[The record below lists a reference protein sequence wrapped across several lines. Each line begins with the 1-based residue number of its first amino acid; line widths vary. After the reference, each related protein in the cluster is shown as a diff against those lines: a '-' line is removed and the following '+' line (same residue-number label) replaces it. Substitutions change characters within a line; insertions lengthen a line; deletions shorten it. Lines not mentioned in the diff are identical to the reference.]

1 MWGKQREEKTEETRK
16 EGEKP
21 INELQEIYKP
31 VEFIILMSLRKEMTL
46 EIITVL
52 QFV

>member
-1 MWGKQREEKTEETRK
+1 MWGKQGEEKTEETRK
-16 EGEKP
+16 GEKP